1 MSSKPMTKENLLSWL
16 KKVEDVIDELKKNPN
31 NLNGIMETEHQTNE
45 RSITIHYKIHEAKI

>member
-1 MSSKPMTKENLLSWL
+1 MTKENLLSWL

-31 NLNGIMETEHQTNE
+31 NLNGIMETKHQTNE